1 MLCVSLEGVT
11 LPVFLICMSKEK
23 GVLRKIGDAE
33 DGARLKVGRK
43 IMKWIDEIRTLWR
56 ESSVE
61 M

>member
-43 IMKWIDEIRTLWR
+43 IMK
-56 ESSVE
+56 
-61 M
+61 